1 MFLYMYLQ
9 ADIIEHEKTRESLTK
24 EMVKLTE
31 ENTDLSSKIKQL
43 QKMQQQYKVC
53 KLSNFFIVWTLEAVN
68 FRCRPIYRPFVVG
81 N

>member
-1 MFLYMYLQ
+1 MNIGGLSCALFFVQ

-53 KLSNFFIVWTLEAVN
+53 
-68 FRCRPIYRPFVVG
+68 
-81 N
+81 

>member
-1 MFLYMYLQ
+1 MLLYMYLQ

-43 QKMQQQYKVC
+43 QKMQQQYKV
-53 KLSNFFIVWTLEAVN
+53 
-68 FRCRPIYRPFVVG
+68 
-81 N
+81 

>member
-1 MFLYMYLQ
+1 MYLQ

-43 QKMQQQYKVC
+43 QKMQQQYKVW
-53 KLSNFFIVWTLEAVN
+53 KLSNSFITWTL
-68 FRCRPIYRPFVVG
+68 
-81 N
+81 